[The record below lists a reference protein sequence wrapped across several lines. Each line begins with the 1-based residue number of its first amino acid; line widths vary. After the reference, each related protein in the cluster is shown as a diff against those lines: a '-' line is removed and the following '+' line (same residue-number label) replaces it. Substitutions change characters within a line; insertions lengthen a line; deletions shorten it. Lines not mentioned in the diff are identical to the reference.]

1 MEVFDDVTQKW
12 YRVAPLNHA
21 RSGLQERYKMSRTYV
36 QVDSFCTN
44 SRQLKK
50 IQNCQNFFAAQLA
63 AVRGKIYAI
72 GGWDDNHEYLD
83 TVEEYDT
90 IR

>member
-21 RSGLQERYKMSRTYV
+21 RSGLQVCAIRQTRGCVKSLLCKFTQPRLRLIV
-36 QVDSFCTN
+36 QSCIT
-44 SRQLKK
+44 
-50 IQNCQNFFAAQLA
+50 QLA

>member
-1 MEVFDDVTQKW
+1 MSENSFVTNTLIAK
-12 YRVAPLNHA
+12 N
-21 RSGLQERYKMSRTYV
+21 
-36 QVDSFCTN
+36 FC
-44 SRQLKK
+44 
-50 IQNCQNFFAAQLA
+50 IVQLA

-90 IR
+90 IRYVSRLINCEPSWT